1 MRTPSI
7 RKILREAGLLVPS
20 TEGAIEMNAR
30 EITIHLG
37 RDEEWNPI
45 TEEYADAQ
53 DELEDA
59 VMSAMAKA
67 GYSLY
72 GKRFGYGEGRS
83 FELTERAPVD
93 MGDWNDPSSRWHY

>member
-1 MRTPSI
+1 MRTPST

-20 TEGAIEMNAR
+20 TEEAIEMSAR
-30 EITIHLG
+30 SINIALG
-37 RDEEWNPI
+37 QDEEWNPV
-45 TEEYADAQ
+45 TEEYNDAQ

-59 VMSAMAKA
+59 VMKAMSDA
-67 GYSLY
+67 GYSLF
-72 GKRFGYGEGRS
+72 GRRFGYGKGRS

>member
-20 TEGAIEMNAR
+20 TEDAIEMSAR
-30 EITIHLG
+30 RIVIALG
-37 RDEEWNPI
+37 SDEEWNPI
-45 TEEYADAQ
+45 TEEYVDAQ

-59 VMSAMAKA
+59 VMKAMSDA
-67 GYSLY
+67 GYALF
-72 GKRFGYGEGRS
+72 GRRFGYGEGRTFDLS
-83 FELTERAPVD
+83 ERKPLD